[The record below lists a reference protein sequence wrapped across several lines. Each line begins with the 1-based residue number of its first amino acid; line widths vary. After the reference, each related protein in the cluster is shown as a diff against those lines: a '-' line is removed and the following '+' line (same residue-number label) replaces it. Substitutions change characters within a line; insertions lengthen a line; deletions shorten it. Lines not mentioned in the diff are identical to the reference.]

1 MAVRMGRRHVSGACQ
16 VSHPD
21 RKRQIHPDPPF
32 LLTLAVMFAILGL
45 ICVGLIFVAN
55 L

>member
-16 VSHPD
+16 V
-21 RKRQIHPDPPF
+21 RGKQIHPDPPF